1 MNSPLIN
8 TPDQLLDDLGIT
20 EPSQLKIEAIA
31 YHCQAVILYE
41 PLSGCEANIV
51 DKGDRAIITVDS
63 NAIPTRQRFS
73 AGHELGHW
81 MRDRGQIAFG
91 CSQRQ
96 IDSEWT
102 ANNPE
107 TRANQFASDLLLPS
121 KLFVPLAKG
130 RPITMET
137 VRELSR
143 TFQMSLT
150 ATAIKL
156 IRFGSF
162 SSMLVYYENGNRKW
176 FIPSSSDLP
185 KRLWPSNQPNEGTA
199 TAGLLSGEINQE
211 VVSDARA
218 DKWFDIQ
225 NADHYY
231 VRESCFCSGPESVVT
246 LLWWEDE
253 AQIIDLQEE
262 EERNAVRRSDRR
274 PADED

>member
-1 MNSPLIN
+1 MSNPLTK
-8 TPDQLLDDLGIT
+8 TPEQLLDELGIA

-31 YHCQAVILYE
+31 YHCQAIILYE

-51 DKGDRAIITVDS
+51 GKGDRAIITVNS
-63 NAIPTRQRFS
+63 KSIPTRQRFS

-102 ANNPE
+102 TMNPE
-107 TRANQFASDLLLPS
+107 TRANQFASDLLLPA

-130 RPITMET
+130 QPITVET
-137 VRELSR
+137 VRDLGR

-156 IRFGSF
+156 VRFGSF
-162 SSMLVYYENGNRKW
+162 PSMLVYYENGDRKW
-176 FIPSSSDLP
+176 FIPSTEDLP
-185 KRLWPSNQPNEGTA
+185 KGLWPSKRPNKGTVTEGV
-199 TAGLLSGEINQE
+199 LSDDTNPE
-211 VVSDARA
+211 VVEDVRA
-218 DKWFDIQ
+218 DKWFDVG
-225 NADHYY
+225 NGDRYY
-231 VRESCFCSGPESVVT
+231 VRESCFRSGPDSVVT

-253 AQIIDLQEE
+253 AQIIDLGED
-262 EERNAVRRSDRR
+262 EERRAARRSDWR
-274 PADED
+274 PLD